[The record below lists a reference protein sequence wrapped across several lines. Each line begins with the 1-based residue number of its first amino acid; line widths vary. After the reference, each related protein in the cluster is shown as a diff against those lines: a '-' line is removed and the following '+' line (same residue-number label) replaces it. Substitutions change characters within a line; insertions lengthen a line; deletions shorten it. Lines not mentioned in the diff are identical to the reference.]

1 MLVISFFI
9 RRTTIA
15 LSHYKIDSFLERL
28 SREGIS
34 FTFTSVSNFFVDVE
48 DHIFFSKVIEIGSVV
63 FQRKGLDRFPEKI
76 ASVTK
81 IRIGRHSDNATVLI
95 LGVNKLYSLETDSI
109 YLISCLFSPCLK
121 INQYCNNQ

>member
-9 RRTTIA
+9 GRTTIA

-28 SREGIS
+28 SRVGIT

-48 DHIFFSKVIEIGSVV
+48 DHIFFSKVIEIGGII
-63 FQRKGLDRFPEKI
+63 FQRKGLDCFPQKI
-76 ASVTK
+76 ARVTK
-81 IRIGRHSDNATVLI
+81 IRIGRHPDNTTVLI
-95 LGVNKLYSLETDSI
+95 LGVNILYSLESDQI
-109 YLISCLFSPCLK
+109 YLISSIISSCLK